1 MEMQRQGDILV
12 IKGVTIPE
20 GAEQIE
26 GRVVARGELT
36 GHNHE
41 VESGTLYEKD
51 GRLYLIADITT
62 TLRHPEHGA
71 LTLEPDQYEIRRQ
84 LEAPNNWRH
93 FSD

>member
-1 MEMQRQGDILV
+1 MITQRQGDILV
-12 IKGVTIPE
+12 IQGVTIPE

-41 VESGTLYEKD
+41 VENGTLYEKD
-51 GRLYLIADITT
+51 RRLYLIVDIST

-71 LTLEPDQYEIRRQ
+71 LTLEPGKYEIRQQ
-84 LEAPNNWRH
+84 LEAPNNWRY
-93 FSD
+93 FCE